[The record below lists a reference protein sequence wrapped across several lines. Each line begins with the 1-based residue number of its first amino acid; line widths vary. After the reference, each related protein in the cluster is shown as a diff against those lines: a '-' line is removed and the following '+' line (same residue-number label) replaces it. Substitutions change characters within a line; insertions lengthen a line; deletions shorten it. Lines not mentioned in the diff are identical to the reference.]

1 MGLGGPVAHL
11 HLIKICFCLFNELEV
26 MNWIQIRFLS
36 HVCFV
41 SHVIK
46 TAKQMKG
53 LSFHSAFLLEGHFP
67 NRTLYLLVRN
77 ALHLILGLS
86 PHPPFFPPF
95 FFPSTVLALIHIL
108 NQPQVLKQAHQT
120 SFFLLQLW
128 PINLCHPDTAR
139 RIENACVLRTLVNLH
154 LPRRWVQSCWCP
166 PVKERKAHDGPPK

>member
-1 MGLGGPVAHL
+1 M
-11 HLIKICFCLFNELEV
+11 
-26 MNWIQIRFLS
+26 RFLS

-46 TAKQMKG
+46 TAKQMEG

-86 PHPPFFPPF
+86 PHPPSPPPPF
-95 FFPSTVLALIHIL
+95 FFLYCFGSNTYTQPTPDVKTSPPDIIISPATLTHQALPSRHCTVYRERMCWELWLIYIS
-108 NQPQVLKQAHQT
+108 P
-120 SFFLLQLW
+120 S
-128 PINLCHPDTAR
+128 
-139 RIENACVLRTLVNLH
+139 
-154 LPRRWVQSCWCP
+154 RWVQTCWCP

>member
-1 MGLGGPVAHL
+1 MGLRGPVAHL
-11 HLIKICFCLFNELEV
+11 HLIKICFCIFNWLEV

-53 LSFHSAFLLEGHFP
+53 KQNGAFTQPFFEGHFP

-86 PHPPFFPPF
+86 PHPPFFF
-95 FFPSTVLALIHIL
+95 YSTVLALIHIL
-108 NQPQVLKQAHQT
+108 NQPQMLKQAHQT

-128 PINLCHPDTAR
+128 PIELCHPDTAR
-139 RIENACVLRTLVNLH
+139 CIENACVEN
-154 LPRRWVQSCWCP
+154 S
-166 PVKERKAHDGPPK
+166 G